1 MVFTQLFL
9 FSLFP
14 AAYAQL
20 STLALAAG
28 LKYFGTATDNP
39 ELPDAPYLAL
49 LSDTSDFSQI
59 TVGNGQK
66 WQYTQ
71 KTEGVWS
78 FELGDEIAALAAKNS
93 QLLRCHT
100 LVWHSQLP
108 DWGQLDAVSS
118 GYWTKGTLQ
127 TVMVNH
133 ITEEV
138 THYKGK
144 CYAWDVV
151 NEALDDSAAAAFR
164 DSPFYKAMGEDFL
177 KIAFDAAR
185 AADPDVKLYYN
196 DYNIEYT
203 GAKAT
208 NALALVTKLV
218 QAGAPI
224 DGVGAQA
231 HYISGKAPTTS
242 DISANLKK
250 YTALGLEVAITELD
264 VRIKLPSTPEKLA
277 QQATGYASTV
287 QACLDVP
294 GCVGITV
301 WDFSD
306 KYSWIPSV
314 SPGDGAANIMDENF
328 AKKPAYYAM
337 VEVLGGQAGGSNS
350 SNTDVPYP
358 GDNTSTARANAT
370 TPGYKPTTT
379 PQKKPTTAPEYPT
392 GEKPTTTPKAKGKPT
407 TTPEKKPTTA
417 PEYPT
422 GEKPTTTPK
431 AKGKPTTTPEKKP
444 TTAPEYPTGEKPTT
458 TPKAKGKPTTT
469 PEKKPTTAPEYP
481 TGEKPT
487 TTPKAKGKPTT
498 TPPSWYTQTPRGNG
512 TVPGYRPSSGF
523 PPGTGGFPA
532 GTGAP
537 YPMSTKPANRDVCV
551 Y

>member
-108 DWGQLDAVSS
+108 DWVSS

-358 GDNTSTARANAT
+358 GDNTSTA
-370 TPGYKPTTT
+370 
-379 PQKKPTTAPEYPT
+379 Q
-392 GEKPTTTPKAKGKPT
+392 
-407 TTPEKKPTTA
+407 
-417 PEYPT
+417 
-422 GEKPTTTPK
+422 KPTTTPK